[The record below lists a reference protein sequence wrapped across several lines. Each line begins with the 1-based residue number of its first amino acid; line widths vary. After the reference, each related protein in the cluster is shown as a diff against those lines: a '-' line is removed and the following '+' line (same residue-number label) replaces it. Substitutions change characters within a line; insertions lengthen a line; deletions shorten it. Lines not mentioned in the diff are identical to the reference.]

1 MSVSEIAEF
10 LETPTGKDKMI
21 RTLCYAAKLTSAL
34 VKSESASEKLNSFGS
49 QLSNCR
55 VILRLFDD
63 FPQLSC
69 TLEYGLG
76 AQERDVY
83 LRFFNVLRNLVD
95 QAFFP
100 IEHIEWLADNNYINV
115 RSEPWAVCS
124 TWCWVISLA
133 LSLMKSLRTIKNMNK
148 RKKSLKEVDSEHKD
162 AVVMAAKRRREVLS
176 AVRNVIDLIHAIH
189 CLPPGFLWS
198 SHLSRLQVGT
208 VGTLSSLLGLYMAVT
223 SFRANRA

>member
-1 MSVSEIAEF
+1 MSVSEIADF
-10 LETPTGKDKMI
+10 LETPTGKDKVI
-21 RTLCYAAKLTSAL
+21 RTLCYAAKLASAL
-34 VKSESASEKLNSFGS
+34 VKTESTSEKLNSFGS

-55 VILRLFDD
+55 VILRLLDD

-69 TLEYGLG
+69 TIEYGLG

-83 LRFFNVLRNLVD
+83 LRFANVLRNVVD

-115 RSEPWAVCS
+115 RSEPWAVAS
-124 TWCWVISLA
+124 TWCWVISLS
-133 LSLMKSLRTIKNMNK
+133 LSLMKSLRTLKNMSK
-148 RKKSLKEVDSEHKD
+148 QKHLKEVDSKHKD
-162 AVVMAAKRRREVLS
+162 EVVMAAKRRREVLS
-176 AVRNVIDLIHAIH
+176 AVRNVIDLVHAIH

-198 SHLSRLQVGT
+198 SRLSRLQVGT
-208 VGTLSSLLGLYMAVT
+208 VGTLSSLLGLYMAIT